1 MAVPSPL
8 RSCCFVGQRPDLL
21 AIEAGLRAGQS
32 LGSLQRQFGIARST
46 LRKHRDT
53 CMGGNASVTGGAP
66 SGAGGAAGSPLGSG
80 TAGNAASP
88 PGAPGRTATPV
99 APRLSAAPFMVTEDA
114 QVRFVC
120 DLIDTNQFHF
130 RFTLDWLGQAWS
142 LSHEEVRS
150 RYQAALARCSADR
163 QVHMAQLEVSLA
175 ALEAQERAAM
185 QEHRRLRKTEPASA
199 RNYLGL
205 AIKARTEYA
214 ELAGLRR
221 MRIEASV
228 DIWTRP
234 EFVMAVDR
242 FTETAVD
249 VLVPGEDAT
258 LQALARRVA
267 KKAGVADVDPAVVA
281 AALAV
286 AGEDLA
292 QRIADL
298 LRSPGGEAPPPALP
312 PAPITVP
319 AEPLDAAA
327 E

>member
-1 MAVPSPL
+1 MDPSGP
-8 RSCCFVGQRPDLL
+8 CCFVGQRADLP
-21 AIEAGLRAGQS
+21 AVEEALRSTES
-32 LGSLQRQFGIARST
+32 LGSMERRFGISRGS
-46 LRKHRDT
+46 LRKHREK
-53 CMGGNASVTGGAP
+53 CMGMPGASRMRANGMPTAAGTGEPSATEAVP
-66 SGAGGAAGSPLGSG
+66 SGMPAGTDPKGPRR
-80 TAGNAASP
+80 P
-88 PGAPGRTATPV
+88 P
-99 APRLSAAPFMVTEDA
+99 APRLSAAAVAVTEDA

-185 QEHRRLRKTEPASA
+185 QEHRRLRKKEPSSA

-221 MRIEASV
+221 LRIEASL

-267 KKAGVADVDPAVVA
+267 AKAGVPDVDPAVVA

-298 LRSPGGEAPPPALP
+298 LRAPGGEAPPPALP
-312 PAPITVP
+312 PAPITAP